1 MDDHVIT
8 VLNNMGGFSFIAL
21 SAYLLLLS
29 GEISFGQQA
38 FFGIGAYA
46 SGMMT
51 AMFGLSFWV
60 ALPLAMIVSGLA
72 AALVG
77 GLTLRLRGLYFAIAT
92 LAFAET
98 IRLIL
103 VATTWQVEVDGEP
116 VGPNGSEGLGSIRW
130 GFDNEYEPV
139 DFLWMIY
146 GVLAIVLLLF
156 FLMERSR
163 LGSIVRTIGADRLL
177 AETQGINVTR
187 YKLLV
192 AGLAGALAAIGG
204 AFYAHIQTT
213 VYPENFDVMLGV
225 HSLAY
230 GLIGGLGTALGPIL
244 GVLLDVGFLEAVE
257 WIQGY
262 PDDRVRRDGRRAAD
276 LHAARHPGRAPRAS
290 AADDIAND
298 AGRAATGRDPW
309 RCWKLAGSA
318 GASARSRRSTGS
330 T

>member
-262 PDDRVRRDGRRAAD
+262 RMIAFGGLVAVLLIFMPRGILDERRVHLLRTLLRTTPGGRRQAETHGAA
-276 LHAARHPGRAPRAS
+276 G
-290 AADDIAND
+290 N
-298 AGRAATGRDPW
+298 
-309 RCWKLAGSA
+309 
-318 GASARSRRSTGS
+318 
-330 T
+330 